1 MKKLLCLLTALAMVF
16 ALTACG
22 DSGNTPSSPENP
34 GSPSV
39 EKAKL
44 GIVVPDLNNAF
55 CSQMANGIERAAA
68 ENGYEVVTVKSN
80 ADPEADVAS
89 IENMDASGVLAY
101 YGLHIGVDSIGDLLK
116 NQYPHI
122 GCLTQTTFDGE
133 AAHVVEDYHNIAV
146 IFCESLDAFIEEKG
160 MDSVEICGIWLS
172 NCLIQGTAE
181 YEGYTTITNYIEEHY
196 SGTNVTYVSSQY
208 PQNAEESGNYTE
220 TLLNGYENARVF
232 FCYNN
237 DFAISAANTISAAV
251 SDSSDYYVFS
261 SETDSESFR
270 LIADDNSP
278 YRGAASG
285 DTEET
290 GYNVGLQL
298 INWVENGTMENVPVV
313 KTLCDWRNVSDFI
326 SE

>member
-1 MKKLLCLLTALAMVF
+1 MKKLLCLFTAMTMVF
-16 ALTACG
+16 ALAACG
-22 DSGNTPSSPENP
+22 NGGADQP
-34 GSPSV
+34 GSAAPDA

-55 CSQMANGIERAAA
+55 CSQMAGGIERAAA

-89 IENMDASGVLAY
+89 IENMDASGVKAY

-116 NQYPHI
+116 NQYPQI

-160 MDSVEICGIWLS
+160 MESVEICGIWLS

-181 YEGYTTITNYIEEHY
+181 YEGYTTITGYIEEHY
-196 SGTNVTYVSSQY
+196 AGTNVTYVTSQY
-208 PQNAEESGNYTE
+208 PQNAEEAGNYTE

-237 DFAISAANTISAAV
+237 DFAIATANTISAAV
-251 SDSSDYYVFS
+251 SDSADYYVFS
-261 SETDSESFR
+261 SETDDESFR
-270 LIADDNSP
+270 LIADDSSP

-290 GYNVGLQL
+290 GYQVGLQL

-313 KTLCDWRNVSDFI
+313 KTLCDWRNVSDFLA
-326 SE
+326 E